1 MEIPKG
7 WEIVRLG
14 DVCSFEYGKAL
25 KAELRHN
32 DGSFPVVGSNGCVG
46 FHNECLVKGP
56 GIVIG
61 RKGAVGEVT
70 FVSKNFW
77 PIDTT
82 YFLKLSRD
90 LLLLYFFFLLKY
102 LRLSRFDK
110 STAIP
115 GLNRNDAYGQVIP
128 LPPLPEQHRIV
139 AKIEELFS
147 SLDKGIESLKTAQQQ
162 LKVYRQAVLK
172 WAFEGKLTNKNV
184 VDGELPEGWKLLPLK
199 QIGKWTGGGTPS
211 KRNKHFWEEGS
222 IFWVSPK
229 DMKSKVIKNTTDKI
243 TPEGVDNSSAKLIEQ
258 GSVLFVVRSGILRRM
273 LPVAIAQTTVTVNQD
288 LQAFTPHIDLPD
300 YIYWCAQAFNN
311 DIRERCSKDGTT
323 VESIETSLLKNYSI
337 PLASLPEQHAIV
349 AEIESRL
356 SVCDKIEESIGQG
369 LKQAESLR
377 QSILKK
383 AFEGKLVPQDPND
396 EPANVLLDR
405 IRKER
410 SELPS
415 TKAKARRRK

>member
-139 AKIEELFS
+139 AKIVWIKAS
-147 SLDKGIESLKTAQQQ
+147 KALK
-162 LKVYRQAVLK
+162 
-172 WAFEGKLTNKNV
+172 
-184 VDGELPEGWKLLPLK
+184 PL
-199 QIGKWTGGGTPS
+199 S
-211 KRNKHFWEEGS
+211 NNSRS
-222 IFWVSPK
+222 I
-229 DMKSKVIKNTTDKI
+229 
-243 TPEGVDNSSAKLIEQ
+243 A
-258 GSVLFVVRSGILRRM
+258 
-273 LPVAIAQTTVTVNQD
+273 
-288 LQAFTPHIDLPD
+288 
-300 YIYWCAQAFNN
+300 
-311 DIRERCSKDGTT
+311 
-323 VESIETSLLKNYSI
+323 
-337 PLASLPEQHAIV
+337 
-349 AEIESRL
+349 RL
-356 SVCDKIEESIGQG
+356 S
-369 LKQAESLR
+369 
-377 QSILKK
+377 
-383 AFEGKLVPQDPND
+383 
-396 EPANVLLDR
+396 
-405 IRKER
+405 
-410 SELPS
+410 
-415 TKAKARRRK
+415 